1 MMTEVKSNLI
11 HEWSKSSTFK
21 QVSSFGSGPKD
32 AHRRAIVDD
41 GFDAIRSSL
50 DWVAYDSNN
59 NHHGRFRIESALGKL
74 LNTPGKWCLECV
86 PTDTDSMIP
95 MANNAGAGHYDPK
108 IDFQAKRENTPL
120 ITIANRRYDRYFDDL
135 ADLKRSQSALLLKQ
149 NPADKIR
156 SEQIRSYKVR
166 QGQFSNV
173 NIDAIRL
180 SMLPGPGSYDGK
192 PELVERFHRPPMPRL
207 RPRQPIAV
215 PRKKIMVATLD
226 IIDTPS
232 QREPEG
238 KKTSSSPQSCV
249 SGAYLWNI

>member
-1 MMTEVKSNLI
+1 
-11 HEWSKSSTFK
+11 
-21 QVSSFGSGPKD
+21 
-32 AHRRAIVDD
+32 
-41 GFDAIRSSL
+41 
-50 DWVAYDSNN
+50 
-59 NHHGRFRIESALGKL
+59 
-74 LNTPGKWCLECV
+74 
-86 PTDTDSMIP
+86 MIP
-95 MANNAGAGHYDPK
+95 MANNAGAGHYEPT
-108 IDFQAKRENTPL
+108 IDFEAKRKNTPL

-166 QGQFSNV
+166 QGQFSNI

-207 RPRQPIAV
+207 RPRQPVAV

-238 KKTSSSPQSCV
+238 RLLLLHRSHFMNFWSLLVEYLYHAGVYDLSNDPRQIKKAITIGQHRPLLSKRGKEASKNHFGLNCSLFIVLYILHVVKCTWQQAR
-249 SGAYLWNI
+249 GITI